1 VNCGA
6 ISETLLESELFG
18 HVKGSFTG
26 ALTDKVGR
34 FEAANNGTIFLDE
47 VAETSENFQ
56 VKLLRVLQSGEFEKV
71 GSSKTSKVN
80 IRIIAATNK
89 KLEAAVKEKK
99 FREDL
104 YYRLNVIRI
113 DLPPLRDRKDDI
125 ESLAR
130 HFLSMES
137 SEFKVSKAVLDA
149 LTSYKWN
156 GNVRELESVIKRA
169 VIFAKPGGRNMLQL
183 NDLPDEIVKG
193 FKFNFED
200 LVLDSLRQK
209 KFSHSSIVET
219 AKELGDVNRTLVSEN
234 LRGLAFKIL
243 TENNFDIVKA
253 SEEIANSDDEE
264 VNARV
269 KLKVETFL
277 NNIEESLK
285 ELPQSSFDLVKAKL
299 SSKYKN
305 LPQKFHN
312 YLDDVVRHYLK

>member
-1 VNCGA
+1 
-6 ISETLLESELFG
+6 
-18 HVKGSFTG
+18 
-26 ALTDKVGR
+26 
-34 FEAANNGTIFLDE
+34 
-47 VAETSENFQ
+47 
-56 VKLLRVLQSGEFEKV
+56 
-71 GSSKTSKVN
+71 
-80 IRIIAATNK
+80 
-89 KLEAAVKEKK
+89 
-99 FREDL
+99 
-104 YYRLNVIRI
+104 
-113 DLPPLRDRKDDI
+113 
-125 ESLAR
+125 
-130 HFLSMES
+130 
-137 SEFKVSKAVLDA
+137 
-149 LTSYKWN
+149 
-156 GNVRELESVIKRA
+156 

-253 SEEIANSDDEE
+253 SEEIANSDDHE

-277 NNIEESLK
+277 NNIEESLQ
-285 ELPQSSFDLVKAKL
+285 ELPQSSFELAKPKL

-305 LPQKFHN
+305 LPQKFHI
-312 YLDDVVRHYLK
+312 YLDDVIRHYLK